1 MPQHATRRAGRRWV
15 LASLVL
21 LATGC
26 ASLTRPETVTL
37 SEAELTR
44 LLARSFPLDRRLLEV
59 LDVRME
65 APRLRLLPERNRM
78 GVLAAVQGRD
88 RLFGGAWTAQLDFD
102 SQLRFDAVDQSL
114 RLADVRVHGLRL
126 EGGDRADTGAG
137 GQEALLRR
145 VGPLLAE
152 RLLDG
157 LVIYRLSPE
166 RAQALARQGVRPT
179 SVQITRG
186 GVEIGFEPLP

>member
-1 MPQHATRRAGRRWV
+1 MPYQATRRAGLRWV
-15 LASLVL
+15 LASMAL
-21 LATGC
+21 LAAGC
-26 ASLTRPETVTL
+26 ASLTRPDTVTL
-37 SEAELTR
+37 SEAELAR

-59 LDVRME
+59 LDVRMD
-65 APRLRLLPERNRM
+65 APRLTLLPARNRV

-102 SQLRFDAVDQSL
+102 SQLRFDAADQSL

-126 EGGDRADTGAG
+126 DGNDRADGGVA
-137 GQEALLRR
+137 GQEALMRR

-166 RAQALARQGVRPT
+166 RAQALARQGVRPK
-179 SVQITRG
+179 SVQVTRG